1 MIEATSL
8 PKENA
13 CKAFEVSKQSFYKW
27 KKREPLPNSEGN
39 ILESMMQIALE
50 FPKYG
55 YRRVTKALHRQ
66 GRQVNH
72 KRVHR
77 IMKENNLLVRRKK
90 FRPVTTQSGHGL
102 KVYPNLAKDL
112 VVTKLNH
119 LWVSDITYIYLP
131 LGFAYLAAIL
141 DIFSRKCIGWCL
153 GKNIDAQL
161 TLDALDMAIASRQYL
176 GFSKLIHHSDRG
188 VQYASQVYIDRLKE
202 FGIVISMSGKGNAY
216 DNAFAESFI
225 KTLKVEEVY
234 INEYETFEEAYAN
247 IKHFIN
253 LVYNEKRLHS
263 SIGYVPP
270 AEFEAEVLN
279 KKSLNLP

>member
-8 PKENA
+8 PKEKA
-13 CKAFEVSKQSFYKW
+13 CKAFEVSKQGFYKW
-27 KKREPLPNSEGN
+27 KKREPLPDSDDNV
-39 ILESMMQIALE
+39 LESMMQIALE

-66 GRQVNH
+66 GEQVNH

-102 KVYPNLAKDL
+102 KIYPNLAKDL
-112 VVTKLNH
+112 VVTKLNQ

-161 TLDALDMAIASRQYL
+161 TLDALDMAIASRQHL
-176 GFSKLIHHSDRG
+176 GLSELIHHSDRG
-188 VQYASQVYIDRLKE
+188 VQYASQVYIDLLKE
-202 FGIVISMSGKGNAY
+202 FGIVVSMSGKGNAY
-216 DNAFAESFI
+216 DNAFAESFM

-234 INEYETFEEAYAN
+234 INEYGTFEEAYAN
-247 IKHFIN
+247 IKHFIE

-270 AEFEAEVLN
+270 AEFEAEILN
-279 KKSLNLP
+279 KQSLNLP

>member
-1 MIEATSL
+1 
-8 PKENA
+8 
-13 CKAFEVSKQSFYKW
+13 
-27 KKREPLPNSEGN
+27 
-39 ILESMMQIALE
+39 
-50 FPKYG
+50 
-55 YRRVTKALHRQ
+55 
-66 GRQVNH
+66 
-72 KRVHR
+72 
-77 IMKENNLLVRRKK
+77 
-90 FRPVTTQSGHGL
+90 
-102 KVYPNLAKDL
+102 
-112 VVTKLNH
+112 
-119 LWVSDITYIYLP
+119 VSDITYIYLP

-161 TLDALDMAIASRQYL
+161 TLDALDMAIVARKHL
-176 GFSKLIHHSDRG
+176 GLSETIHHSDRG
-188 VQYASQVYIDRLKE
+188 VQYASQAYTDRLKE

-247 IKHFIN
+247 IKHFIE

-270 AEFEAEVLN
+270 NEFENEVLN
-279 KKSLNLP
+279 IKVS

>member
-1 MIEATSL
+1 MIQETAL
-8 PKENA
+8 PVEKS
-13 CKAFEVSKQSFYKW
+13 CKAFDVSRQSFYKW
-27 KKREPLPNSEGN
+27 KNEGPSPNADEN
-39 ILESMMQIALE
+39 ILNAMLEIALE

-55 YRRVTKALHRQ
+55 YRRITKALHRQ
-66 GRQVNH
+66 GEHVNH

-77 IMKENNLLVRRKK
+77 IMKEKNLLVRRKK

-112 VVTKLNH
+112 AVTKLNQ

-141 DIFSRKCIGWCL
+141 DIFSRKCIGWCI
-153 GKNIDAQL
+153 GKNVDSQL
-161 TLDALDMAIASRQYL
+161 ALDALNMAITARRHL
-176 GFSKLIHHSDRG
+176 GFSGMTHHSDRG
-188 VQYASQVYIDRLKE
+188 VQYASQAYTDRLKE
-202 FGIVISMSGKGNAY
+202 FGIAISMSGKGNAY

-225 KTLKVEEVY
+225 KTLKAEEVY
-234 INEYETFEEAYAN
+234 INEYETLEEAYAN
-247 IKHFIN
+247 IKHFIE

-279 KKSLNLP
+279 IKVS

>member
-1 MIEATSL
+1 MIEAAPL
-8 PKENA
+8 PKEKA
-13 CKAFEVSKQSFYKW
+13 CKAFDISRQSFYKW
-27 KKREPLPNSEGN
+27 KNREPLENYDSD
-39 ILESMMQIALE
+39 ILESMQQIALE

-55 YRRVTKALHRQ
+55 YRRITKALHRQ
-66 GRQVNH
+66 GEKVNH

-77 IMKENNLLVRRKK
+77 IMKDNNLLVRRKK
-90 FRPVTTQSGHGL
+90 FRPITTQSGHGM

-112 VVTKLNH
+112 VVTKLNQ

-141 DIFSRKCIGWCL
+141 DIFSRKCVGWCL
-153 GKNIDAQL
+153 GKNIDSQL
-161 TLDALDMAIASRQYL
+161 ALNALNMAIAARQSL
-176 GFSKLIHHSDRG
+176 GFSEMVHHSDRG
-188 VQYASQVYIDRLKE
+188 VQYASQVYIDRLNK
-202 FGIVISMSGKGNAY
+202 FGIAISMSGKGNAY

-234 INEYETFEEAYAN
+234 INEYETFEEAHAN
-247 IKHFIN
+247 IKHFIE

-270 AEFEAEVLN
+270 SEFEAEILN
-279 KKSLNLP
+279 KQSLNLL

>member
-1 MIEATSL
+1 MIQETAL
-8 PKENA
+8 PVEKS
-13 CKAFEVSKQSFYKW
+13 CKAFEVSRQAFYKW
-27 KKREPLPNSEGN
+27 KNAGHSANADEN
-39 ILESMMQIALE
+39 ILNAMQEIALE

-55 YRRVTKALHRQ
+55 YRRITKALHRQ
-66 GRQVNH
+66 GEQVNH
-72 KRVHR
+72 KKVHR

-90 FRPVTTQSGHGL
+90 FRPITTQSGHGL

-112 VVTKLNH
+112 VVTKLNQ

-161 TLDALDMAIASRQYL
+161 TLDALDMAIASRQHL
-176 GFSKLIHHSDRG
+176 GFSELIHHSDRG
-188 VQYASQVYIDRLKE
+188 VQYASQAYVDRLKE
-202 FGIVISMSGKGNAY
+202 FGIIISMSGKGNAY

-247 IKHFIN
+247 IKHFIE
-253 LVYNEKRLHS
+253 LVYNEERLHS

-279 KKSLNLP
+279 KKSLNLL

>member
-1 MIEATSL
+1 MIEAASL
-8 PKENA
+8 PKEKA
-13 CKAFEVSKQSFYKW
+13 CKAFDVSRQGFYKW
-27 KKREPLPNSEGN
+27 KTREPFQNSDKKL
-39 ILESMMQIALE
+39 LELMREIALE

-55 YRRVTKALHRQ
+55 YRRITKALHRQ
-66 GRQVNH
+66 GKLANH

-90 FRPVTTQSGHGL
+90 FRPITTQSGHGL

-112 VVTKLNH
+112 IVTKLNQ

-141 DIFSRKCIGWCL
+141 DIFSRKCVGWYL
-153 GKNIDAQL
+153 GKNIDSQL
-161 TLDALDMAIASRQYL
+161 ALDALDMAIAARQYI
-176 GFSKLIHHSDRG
+176 GFSELIHHSDRG
-188 VQYASQVYIDRLKE
+188 VQYASQNYVDRLKQ
-202 FGIVISMSGKGNAY
+202 FGIAISMSGKGNAY

-234 INEYETFEEAYAN
+234 INEYRTFEEAFVN
-247 IKHFIN
+247 IKHFID

-263 SIGYVPP
+263 SIGYKPP
-270 AEFEAEVLN
+270 TEFEQEVLN
-279 KKSLNLP
+279 KQSLN

>member
-1 MIEATSL
+1 MIESTTI
-8 PKENA
+8 PKEKA

-27 KKREPLPNSEGN
+27 KTREPPSNSDN
-39 ILESMMQIALE
+39 KTLEVMQQIALE
-50 FPKYG
+50 FTKYG
-55 YRRVTKALHRQ
+55 YRRMTKELHRQ
-66 GRQVNH
+66 GQEINH
-72 KRVHR
+72 KKVHR

-112 VVTKLNH
+112 VVTKLNQ

-153 GKNIDAQL
+153 GKNIDSQL
-161 TLDALDMAIASRQYL
+161 TLDALNMAIASRQHL
-176 GFSKLIHHSDRG
+176 GFFGMIHHSDRG
-188 VQYASQVYIDRLKE
+188 VQYASYEYTDRLKQL
-202 FGIVISMSGKGNAY
+202 GITISMSGKGNAY
-216 DNAFAESFI
+216 DNAFAESFM

-234 INEYETFEEAYAN
+234 IKEYRTFEDAYAN
-247 IKHFIN
+247 IKHFIE

-270 AEFEAEVLN
+270 EEFEQEILN
-279 KKSLNLP
+279 KQSLN

>member
-1 MIEATSL
+1 MIQETSL
-8 PKENA
+8 PVEKS
-13 CKAFEVSKQSFYKW
+13 CKDFDVSRQAFYKW
-27 KKREPLPNSEGN
+27 KKAEPSANADEN
-39 ILESMMQIALE
+39 ILNAMQEIALE

-55 YRRVTKALHRQ
+55 YRRITKALHRQ
-66 GRQVNH
+66 GEQVNH

-77 IMKENNLLVRRKK
+77 IMKENNLLVRIKK
-90 FRPVTTQSGHGL
+90 FRPITTQSGHGL
-102 KVYPNLAKDL
+102 RVYPNLAKDL
-112 VVTKLNH
+112 VVTKLNQ

-176 GFSKLIHHSDRG
+176 GFSELAHHSDRG
-188 VQYASQVYIDRLKE
+188 VQYASQAYIDRLKE
-202 FGIVISMSGKGNAY
+202 FGIAISMSGKGNAY

-247 IKHFIN
+247 IKRFIE

-279 KKSLNLP
+279 KKSLNLL

>member
-8 PKENA
+8 PKEKA

-27 KKREPLPNSEGN
+27 KKREPLPDSDGN
-39 ILESMMQIALE
+39 VLESMQKIALE
-50 FPKYG
+50 FSKYG
-55 YRRVTKALHRQ
+55 YRRITKALHRQ
-66 GRQVNH
+66 GELVNH
-72 KRVHR
+72 KRVYR

-90 FRPVTTQSGHGL
+90 FRPITTQSGHGL
-102 KVYPNLAKDL
+102 AVYPNLAKDL
-112 VVTKLNH
+112 VVTKLNQ

-161 TLDALDMAIASRQYL
+161 TLDALNMAIVARKHL
-176 GFSKLIHHSDRG
+176 GLSETIHHSDRG
-188 VQYASQVYIDRLKE
+188 VQYASQAYTDRLKE
-202 FGIVISMSGKGNAY
+202 FGMVISMSGKGNAY

>member
-8 PKENA
+8 PKEKA
-13 CKAFEVSKQSFYKW
+13 CKAFEVSKQGFYKW
-27 KKREPLPNSEGN
+27 KKREPLPDSDDNV
-39 ILESMMQIALE
+39 LESMMQIALE

-66 GRQVNH
+66 GEQVNH

-112 VVTKLNH
+112 VVAKLNH

-161 TLDALDMAIASRQYL
+161 TLDALDMAIASRQHL
-176 GFSKLIHHSDRG
+176 GLSELIHHSDRG

-202 FGIVISMSGKGNAY
+202 FGIVVSMSGKGNAY
-216 DNAFAESFI
+216 DNAFAESFM

-234 INEYETFEEAYAN
+234 INEYGTFEEAYAN
-247 IKHFIN
+247 IKHFIE

-270 AEFEAEVLN
+270 AEFEAEILN
-279 KKSLNLP
+279 KQSLNLP

>member
-1 MIEATSL
+1 MIEATIL
-8 PKENA
+8 PKEKA
-13 CKAFEVSKQSFYKW
+13 CRDLDVSRQAFYKW
-27 KKREPLPNSEGN
+27 KKMEPQPNADNG
-39 ILESMMQIALE
+39 ILETMQQIALE

-55 YRRVTKALHRQ
+55 YRRITKAFIDK
-66 GRQVNH
+66 GEKVNH

-77 IMKENNLLVRRKK
+77 IMKDNNLLVRRKK

-112 VVTKLNH
+112 VVTKLNQ

-153 GKNIDAQL
+153 GINVDAQL
-161 TLDALDMAIASRQYL
+161 TLDALDMAIAARQHL
-176 GFSKLIHHSDRG
+176 GLFGTIHHSDRG
-188 VQYASQVYIDRLKE
+188 VQYASQAYTDRLKE
-202 FGIVISMSGKGNAY
+202 YGIVISMSGKGNAY

-247 IKHFIN
+247 IKHFIE

-270 AEFEAEVLN
+270 SEFETEILN
-279 KKSLNLP
+279 KQSLNLL